1 MSFVQVEKKGNY
13 AILTLDR
20 GKSNPLNQ
28 AFINELSATLLEIEN
43 ESSIKGLVISGKENF
58 FSAGL
63 DLIEMSQ
70 FSRNE
75 YINFWKDFSKFLI
88 TISKFPKPL
97 VAAITG
103 HSPAG
108 GCIIG
113 ICCDYRVMAK
123 GNYKIGLNEIPVG
136 IIVPK
141 GIMALYSR
149 CIGERLAYQYLMEGK
164 LMDGNHAHSIGL
176 VDELAEPYFVLEAAE
191 RKIMQY
197 LSFNQNAWK
206 QTKLNLKA
214 SVLQNLDFSDDTS
227 MELSAN
233 QWFSEEC
240 QIGIANLLE
249 GLKKK

>member
-1 MSFVQVEKKGNY
+1 MSFVQIEKRGNY

-20 GKSNPLNQ
+20 GKSNPLNHS
-28 AFINELSATLLEIEN
+28 FINELSSTISDIEKDN
-43 ESSIKGLVISGKENF
+43 SIEGLIISGKENF

-70 FSRNE
+70 FNRNE
-75 YINFWKDFSKFLI
+75 YINFWKDFSKFLL

-113 ICCDYRVMAK
+113 ICCDYRVMAM

-176 VDELAEPYFVLEAAE
+176 VDELAEPNLVLEAAE
-191 RKIMQY
+191 KKLMQY

-206 QTKLNLKA
+206 QTKLNLK
-214 SVLQNLDFSDDTS
+214 SSILENLDFSGDEN
-227 MELSAN
+227 MKLSAD

-240 QIGIANLLE
+240 QNGIAKLLE

>member
-1 MSFVQVEKKGNY
+1 MNFVKIEKKENY

-28 AFINELSATLLEIEN
+28 AFINELSAILSEIADDEL
-43 ESSIKGLVISGKENF
+43 IKGLVIAGKENF

-70 FSRNE
+70 FNRKE
-75 YINFWKDFSKFLI
+75 YISFWKDFSKFLM
-88 TISKFPKPL
+88 TISNFSKPL

-113 ICCDYRVMAK
+113 ICCDYRVMANGK
-123 GNYKIGLNEIPVG
+123 FKIGLNEIPVG

-141 GIMALYSR
+141 GILALYAR

-164 LMDGNHAHSIGL
+164 LMDGQHAHDIGL
-176 VDELAEPYFVLEAAE
+176 IDELAAPEMVIETAE
-191 RKIMQY
+191 KKLIQY
-197 LSFNQNAWK
+197 LGFNQNAWK
-206 QTKLNLKA
+206 QTKINLK
-214 SVLQNLDFSDDTS
+214 SGIIETLDFSDDIS
-227 MELSAN
+227 MDISAN
-233 QWFSEEC
+233 QWFSDEC
-240 QIGIANLLE
+240 QAGIANLLE
-249 GLKKK
+249 GLRKK